1 MKNLPLPLILFC
13 DSKMKQVLKPP
24 KKPHITSKPATK
36 LESKSNATTE
46 APEKRYKAQSFSKA
60 NVEWGK
66 CFFSMKD
73 MPIEIKTASQKS
85 ALKAKWSIQTSW
97 RHGIILFGLYRYILW
112 SIHNINFEEIRFN
125 QIITKVWYYLVCHG
139 YQHLIWSTDFFRFL
153 HEKLEVNPEAS
164 DNLDFGNIIN
174 TNLKTKSTS
183 QQKKGV
189 QDTTDEEQP
198 DEDFI
203 DDPDVPPLI

>member
-1 MKNLPLPLILFC
+1 M
-13 DSKMKQVLKPP
+13 
-24 KKPHITSKPATK
+24 
-36 LESKSNATTE
+36 
-46 APEKRYKAQSFSKA
+46 
-60 NVEWGK
+60 
-66 CFFSMKD
+66 
-73 MPIEIKTASQKS
+73 
-85 ALKAKWSIQTSW
+85 
-97 RHGIILFGLYRYILW
+97 
-112 SIHNINFEEIRFN
+112 
-125 QIITKVWYYLVCHG
+125 
-139 YQHLIWSTDFFRFL
+139 DFFRFL

-189 QDTTDEEQP
+189 QDTTDEEKP

>member
-1 MKNLPLPLILFC
+1 M
-13 DSKMKQVLKPP
+13 
-24 KKPHITSKPATK
+24 
-36 LESKSNATTE
+36 
-46 APEKRYKAQSFSKA
+46 
-60 NVEWGK
+60 
-66 CFFSMKD
+66 
-73 MPIEIKTASQKS
+73 
-85 ALKAKWSIQTSW
+85 
-97 RHGIILFGLYRYILW
+97 
-112 SIHNINFEEIRFN
+112 
-125 QIITKVWYYLVCHG
+125 
-139 YQHLIWSTDFFRFL
+139 DFFRFL